1 MALSIFLEQWY
12 SLRTDAN
19 PYIYGNAIAIHL
31 NRFLM
36 LLLFVFKGH
45 GEGEL
50 WGLAVHPREPEC
62 ATVSDDKTLRIW
74 NLIEHQ
80 MKRVAVLRK
89 GGRCL
94 DYHPT
99 GDTIA
104 VGLNDGM
111 NLVLRSYRDGITFY
125 CRVASRL
132 GTLVFRS
139 RRTSRSSSYL
149 KENYPGHTMT

>member
-1 MALSIFLEQWY
+1 MNFDY
-12 SLRTDAN
+12 TC
-19 PYIYGNAIAIHL
+19 
-31 NRFLM
+31 
-36 LLLFVFKGH
+36 LLHFKGH

-50 WGLAVHPREPEC
+50 WGVAVHPHEPEC

-74 NLIEHQ
+74 NLVECQ

-104 VGLNDGM
+104 VGLNDGI
-111 NLVLRSYRDGITFY
+111 LHLYQFHFIYLEIAHSTFMS
-125 CRVASRL
+125 CIV
-132 GTLVFRS
+132 
-139 RRTSRSSSYL
+139 
-149 KENYPGHTMT
+149 MD